1 MQEQLPGGRFRPS
14 MVSATP
20 AHLTSKH
27 GGNAKG
33 LSGTI
38 LAMCNGPLS
47 PLHGLRDTCTSMCN
61 GIRTPGR
68 LPVNGF
74 QDYGS
79 PYPTLPVDANESLY
93 RGLLGV

>member
-1 MQEQLPGGRFRPS
+1 MWVGFSQVLIH
-14 MVSATP
+14 ATIEP
-20 AHLTSKH
+20 F
-27 GGNAKG
+27 N
-33 LSGTI
+33 
-38 LAMCNGPLS
+38 NGPLGSLLSGWRRGRSLS
-47 PLHGLRDTCTSMCN
+47 PIHELRDTCTSMCN

-79 PYPTLPVDANESLY
+79 LYPTLPVDANESLY